1 MPEAPP
7 LVSPAAPPVA
17 PAVETPAA
25 TPKMQPRAY
34 SMKFEPD
41 VDFNETTLFI
51 KGAVRGI
58 VWISAATQIGMK
70 SLLAEESDKIND
82 EVKVKDGMTISTY
95 QAEITYWN
103 LAYAIESIGSKPFEG
118 SVQDKIKKLRGMAT
132 AVLVRMSMAYLEFCG
147 HVDDLFRGK
156 EALDLAKKS

>member
-7 LVSPAAPPVA
+7 QSPPAPPPAAP
-17 PAVETPAA
+17 AA
-25 TPKMQPRAY
+25 EATAAPKMQPRAY
-34 SMKFEPD
+34 ALKFEPD
-41 VDFNETTLFI
+41 QDFNETTLFV
-51 KGAVRGI
+51 KGTVRGT
-58 VWISAATQIGMK
+58 VWISAAIQLGLR

-82 EVKVKDGMTISTY
+82 EVKIKDGMTISTY

-103 LAYAIESIGSKPFEG
+103 LAYAIESIGGKPFEG
-118 SVQDKIKKLRGMAT
+118 SVQDKIKQLRGKAT
-132 AVLVRMSMAYLEFCG
+132 AVLVRMSMAYLEFCN